1 MGGFFQWFKASTKM
15 KRWILLILI
24 GIALACYG
32 FTEIL
37 VQKELVIIDVVKI
50 VVTFVFGFT
59 FTIIGIV
66 FIQKRTLELLIKAND
81 DEMENNAKA
90 NIDIKTLIF
99 NKNVYNNGPKI
110 VVIGGGSG
118 LNTVLQGLKK
128 YTNNITAIV
137 TVSDYG
143 EQSTDSRKLLQSLPL
158 DDIKESLVALSS
170 NDELMENLL
179 NYEFTDGRLAS
190 ISFGDIYLLAM
201 QKYY

>member
-143 EQSTDSRKLLQSLPL
+143 NKPTNSRQELKLLPV
-158 DDIKESLVALSS
+158 DDIEGSFVALSE
-170 NDELMENLL
+170 DEEVMNKLMS
-179 NYEFTDGRLAS
+179 YEFNN
-190 ISFGDIYLLAM
+190 
-201 QKYY
+201 